1 MSNSYASPVGIIK
14 KDIYIIK
21 NDINTKVYIGQAL
34 DSNKRFLSHCKGCYD
49 NSLIDKA
56 IQKYGK
62 EHFWF
67 EILESQI
74 ENFNEKEKYWIK
86 YYNSTNPFGYN
97 ILQGGEN
104 PPIYYG
110 DDHPNVKIS
119 DENVYKLKKD
129 LADTQIS
136 LSQLAE
142 KYNIS
147 KGQVLRIN
155 QGISRASLNEHY
167 PIRQNPNRS
176 GKLSEEDVDNIID
189 ILRYTYRFNGDIA
202 REYGVEV
209 HAISKINSGIT
220 HHRDGIQYPIRNW
233 KSSGIILFTYEQVT
247 EIIQALSKTKES
259 IQSIAKRYNVDRRAI
274 ESINRG
280 TSKNIFVK
288 KCPIHYENSNE
299 ACIDYPR

>member
-1 MSNSYASPVGIIK
+1 MNNSYASPVGIIR

-34 DSNKRFLSHCKGCYD
+34 DSKKRFQSHCKKNND

-74 ENFNEKEKYWIK
+74 ENYNEREKYWIK
-86 YYNSTNPFGYN
+86 SYNSLKPFGYN
-97 ILQGGEN
+97 ILAGGDE
-104 PPIYYG
+104 PPRYLG
-110 DDHPNVKIS
+110 DKHPNVKIS
-119 DENVYKLKKD
+119 DDDVELLKID
-129 LADTQIS
+129 LAQTTIS

-147 KGQVLRIN
+147 KRQVMRIN
-155 QGISRASLNEHY
+155 QGISRASLNEKY
-167 PIRQNPNRS
+167 PIRKNPNIN

-189 ILRYTYRFNGDIA
+189 LLRFTYRFNGDIA

-209 HAISKINSGIT
+209 HAISRINNGT
-220 HHRDGIQYPIRNW
+220 YHHRNNISYPIRNW
-233 KSSGIILFTYEQVT
+233 KSSGVILFTYEQVT
-247 EIIQALSKTKES
+247 EIINALLNTKES
-259 IQSIAKRYNVDRRAI
+259 INSIAKRYNVNRRAI
-274 ESINRG
+274 EAINRG
-280 TSKNIFVK
+280 TSKK
-288 KCPIHYENSNE
+288 YYREGLS
-299 ACIDYPR
+299 YPLRKF

>member
-1 MSNSYASPVGIIK
+1 MNNSYASPVGIIR

-34 DSNKRFLSHCKGCYD
+34 DSKKRFQSHCKKNSD

-74 ENFNEKEKYWIK
+74 ENYNEREKYWIK
-86 YYNSTNPFGYN
+86 YYNSLKPFGYN
-97 ILQGGEN
+97 ILTGGNE
-104 PPIYYG
+104 PPRYMG
-110 DDHPNVKIS
+110 DNHPNVKIS
-119 DENVYKLKKD
+119 DENVKLLKID
-129 LADTQIS
+129 LAQTTIP

-147 KGQVLRIN
+147 KKQVMRIN
-155 QGISRASLNEHY
+155 QGVSQASLNEKY
-167 PIRQNPNRS
+167 PIRRNPNIN

-189 ILRYTYRFNGDIA
+189 LLRFTYRFNGDIA

-209 HAISKINSGIT
+209 HTISRINNGT
-220 HHRDGIQYPIRNW
+220 RHHRNDISYPIRNW
-233 KSSGIILFTYEQVT
+233 KSSGVILFTYEQVT
-247 EIIQALSKTKES
+247 EIINALSRTKES
-259 IQSIAKRYNVDRRAI
+259 INSIAKRYNVNRRAI
-274 ESINRG
+274 EEINRG
-280 TSKNIFVK
+280 ISKK
-288 KCPIHYENSNE
+288 YYREGLS
-299 ACIDYPR
+299 YPLRKF